1 MQMKVSIA
9 GASGYAGGELIRLLA
24 NHPNFEL
31 SALAANS
38 KAGQTVATVHPQF
51 IGTELGDMVIG
62 ETNADALAAEII
74 FLALPHGASG
84 ELAQAIRVRNP
95 ESMIVDLGADH
106 RLSSAEAWNNYYGSQ
121 HRYAGR
127 WVYGLPE
134 LHGQA
139 ELISQSHEVAN
150 PGCYA
155 TAIALAFMP
164 ALANGLIEES
174 TLTAVAASGTSGAG
188 KSLSESLLATNVMG
202 SMTPYKVGGI
212 HQHIPEIEQTLNMVP
227 GVRDSRLTF
236 TPILAPMPR
245 GIIATCGG
253 TVIQKDMDI
262 VAITA
267 LYRDYFRNS
276 PFVAVLDQGV
286 PPSTGAV
293 LGSNSVHISVDV
305 DPRTHQL
312 IAIAVLDNLVKGAA
326 GQAIQN
332 ANIMN
337 GFDQSMGLPTVG
349 VMP

>member
-1 MQMKVSIA
+1 MQVRVSIA

-31 SALAANS
+31 SVLAANS

-51 IGTELGDMVIG
+51 IGTELGDMLIG
-62 ETNADALAAEII
+62 ETNADALATELI

-84 ELAQAIRVRNP
+84 ELAHDIRVKHP

-106 RLSSAEAWNNYYGSQ
+106 RLGSAEAWNNYYGPQ
-121 HRYAGR
+121 YEFAGQ
-127 WVYGLPE
+127 WIYGLPE

-139 ELISQSHEVAN
+139 DLISQSLEVAN

-202 SMTPYKVGGI
+202 SMSPYKVGGI
-212 HQHIPEIEQTLNMVP
+212 HQHIPEIEQTLNMVS
-227 GVRDSRLTF
+227 GVHDSRLTF

-245 GIIATCGG
+245 GIIATCSG
-253 TVIQKDMDI
+253 TVVGTNVDTDTIR
-262 VAITA
+262 A
-267 LYRDYFRNS
+267 LYRDYFRTA
-276 PFVAVLDQGV
+276 PFVAVLDQDV
-286 PPSTGAV
+286 LPSTGAV
-293 LGSNSVHISVDV
+293 LGSNSVQISVDV

-312 IAIAVLDNLVKGAA
+312 IVIAVLDNLVKGAA

-332 ANIMN
+332 ANLMN
-337 GFDQSMGLPTVG
+337 GFDQSLGLPTVG